1 VHDPV
6 SSGGLKRRRSSARI
20 ARERGIRFPRIHL
33 HESIRRRREKR
44 FAQQFSRR
52 VHAAQLNDERNKTTR
67 TSGIQATPLCSADG
81 RKTARANARRSV
93 PQARG
98 SAKRKRRSGIVR
110 GRPDRVEIISSSNR
124 REHRRDLA
132 PDSASQ
138 PACAEGEMKTSREAL
153 GRDEL
158 PVPHS
163 AEARTGRELTI
174 EPVVT
179 GLPAVP
185 EVAD

>member
-1 VHDPV
+1 M
-6 SSGGLKRRRSSARI
+6 
-20 ARERGIRFPRIHL
+20 
-33 HESIRRRREKR
+33 
-44 FAQQFSRR
+44 
-52 VHAAQLNDERNKTTR
+52 ERNKTTR

-124 REHRRDLA
+124 REHRHDLA

-138 PACAEGEMKTSREAL
+138 PACAEGDTKTSREAL
-153 GRDEL
+153 DRDEL
-158 PVPHS
+158 PAPHS
-163 AEARTGRELTI
+163 AEARTGQELTI
-174 EPVVT
+174 EPVSDGSARSARGSRLVRPARAVVGADAEAQVIVT
-179 GLPAVP
+179 LTPPMTRKG
-185 EVAD
+185 